1 MKILGQIQIYGN
13 EPHTF
18 AGIVDQDGIQ
28 YAIYPPSVET
38 ELRSLQGYLL
48 EFTVILLNEPH
59 GYGGQF
65 LKGGTVTPLKWE
77 IAQ

>member
-18 AGIVDQDGIQ
+18 AGIVDQDGTQ
-28 YAIYPPSVET
+28 YSIYPPSVET
-38 ELRSLQGYLL
+38 ELRSLQGCLI
-48 EFTVILLNEPH
+48 EFTVIMLNEPQ
-59 GYGGQF
+59 GYGAAF

-77 IAQ
+77 KVQ